1 MSLDDANFRATFD
14 RKNPNFHNGI
24 TTAVPIGEKKIP
36 ASMMGEYVV
45 PEGPDLSKLEYGEE
59 YDKMMAERTLMNKLK
74 PALSAVNRQ
83 VACMLV
89 DLTKE
94 KPKKDLK
101 GGLANLE
108 EFTKHFP
115 KDTEIGEEIAKVLEK
130 ASSEPNDELAK
141 NVHKLT
147 TTATRKIIQVLSAQ
161 LKEIKKIKKVVQDK
175 ARAEWKAEKDKEK
188 GESAEPEE
196 KTAE

>member
-1 MSLDDANFRATFD
+1 
-14 RKNPNFHNGI
+14 
-24 TTAVPIGEKKIP
+24 
-36 ASMMGEYVV
+36 
-45 PEGPDLSKLEYGEE
+45 
-59 YDKMMAERTLMNKLK
+59 
-74 PALSAVNRQ
+74 
-83 VACMLV
+83 MLV

-147 TTATRKIIQVLSAQ
+147 TTAVVFIVLQTCRTLSSPHDFLLKQTRKIIQVLSAQ